1 MSAVHAS
8 LPAVAPQTPA
18 ELDHA
23 GPPPSLRRALLAT
36 LEGRLGLALGL
47 LMLAVI
53 VAGPALA
60 PYDPSALA
68 TGPALSGPSAAHLL
82 GTDQLGR
89 DVLSR
94 VLCGGRTVLLVPL
107 AAVTLSLAVGGGLG
121 LLGAY
126 RGGLVDAV
134 ITRTFDLLLA
144 LPPLLL
150 VLVLIAGLGSSTI
163 VLVLVVAPVFAPRL
177 GRVVRGAAQ
186 AVVTQDYMAA
196 ARARGESTGRI
207 LLWELLPNAAP
218 TVIANFSLYLTYG
231 IIFVAT
237 LSFLGLGA
245 QPPSSDW
252 GLMVSQSYGF
262 ITLNALATA
271 VPALGIAALSM
282 VFTLIGDAATRHLT
296 PEAETG
302 MVVL

>member
-1 MSAVHAS
+1 MSATHAQI
-8 LPAVAPQTPA
+8 LEPLA
-18 ELDHA
+18 ERDVDSD
-23 GPPPSLRRALLAT
+23 GGRPPSLRRT
-36 LEGRLGLALGL
+36 VGSTPEGRLGLALGVV
-47 LMLAVI
+47 MLAVI
-53 VAGPALA
+53 VIGPRLV
-60 PYDPSALA
+60 PYRPAQLA
-68 TGPALSGPSAAHLL
+68 TGPALAGPSPAHLL

-94 VLCGGRTVLLVPL
+94 VLSGGGTVLLVPL
-107 AAVTLSLAVGGGLG
+107 ASVALSLAIGGGLG

-126 RGGLVDAV
+126 RGGWVDAS
-134 ITRTFDLLLA
+134 IARAFDLLLA
-144 LPPLLL
+144 LPPLLI
-150 VLVLIAGLGSSTI
+150 VLVLIAGLGTSTL

-186 AVVTQDYMAA
+186 SVVTQDYVAA
-196 ARARGESTGRI
+196 AKARGESTMRV
-207 LLWELLPNAAP
+207 LLRELLPNIAP
-218 TVIANFSLYLTYG
+218 TVIANASLYLTYG

-262 ITLNALATA
+262 VTLNAWACI

-296 PEAETG
+296 PEADSGRVE
-302 MVVL
+302 L